1 MVGRNGSSLA
11 VLTIGLMWGLRMTGA
26 MSKALIPLA
35 AVALLLTTPAWA
47 GAPEPRQAFELKRL
61 AGQWHE
67 IARTPNF
74 RQKNCKAGRTEW
86 DVGAGGQIRVNTVC
100 IEKNGGAKT
109 VKAKAEMVDRQK
121 NAKVKM
127 TFLSGLISQEYWL
140 LDRAPDYRWLIM
152 GTPGGNYIWIFSRDA
167 KPGSGVRAEA
177 IARARRLGYNVSNL
191 VQNE

>member
-1 MVGRNGSSLA
+1 MK
-11 VLTIGLMWGLRMTGA
+11 TA
-26 MSKALIPLA
+26 MSKALIPAAMALMLA
-35 AVALLLTTPAWA
+35 SPALA
-47 GAPEPRQAFELKRL
+47 GAPEPRQAIELKRL

-74 RQKNCKAGRTEW
+74 RQKDCKAGTTRWEI
-86 DVGAGGQIRVNTVC
+86 GAPDRIRVDTVC
-100 IEKNGGAKT
+100 IRANGGAKT
-109 VKAKAEMVDRQK
+109 VKARAEVVDRQR

-167 KPGSGVRAEA
+167 RPGAGVRAEA

-191 VQNE
+191 VQSE

>member
-1 MVGRNGSSLA
+1 
-11 VLTIGLMWGLRMTGA
+11 MWCLRMKTA
-26 MSKALIPLA
+26 MSKALIPAAVLALLA
-35 AVALLLTTPAWA
+35 AGPAWA

-74 RQKNCKAGRTEW
+74 RQKNCRAGRTEW
-86 DVGAGGQIRVNTVC
+86 DFGPGGQIRVNTVC
-100 IEKNGGAKT
+100 INKDGGAKT
-109 VKAKAEMVDRQK
+109 VKAKAEVVDRQK

-127 TFLSGLISQEYWL
+127 TFLSGLVSQEYWL

-167 KPGSGVRAEA
+167 RPGAGVRAEA
-177 IARARRLGYNVSNL
+177 LSRAKRLGYNVSNL

>member
-1 MVGRNGSSLA
+1 
-11 VLTIGLMWGLRMTGA
+11 MWGLRMTSA
-26 MSKALIPLA
+26 MRKALIP
-35 AVALLLTTPAWA
+35 VALTALLAGAPAWA

-74 RQKNCKAGRTEW
+74 RQKNCKANRTEW
-86 DVGAGGQIRVNTVC
+86 IFPATGQIRVDNVC
-100 IEKNGGAKT
+100 VGKDGGAKT
-109 VKAKAEMVDRQK
+109 VKAKAEVVDRRS

-127 TFLSGLISQEYWL
+127 TFLGGLISQEYWL

-152 GTPGGNYIWIFSRDA
+152 GTPGGNYIWIFTRDA
-167 KPGSGVRAEA
+167 RPGAGVRAEA
-177 IARARRLGYNVSNL
+177 IARARRLGYDVANL

>member
-1 MVGRNGSSLA
+1 
-11 VLTIGLMWGLRMTGA
+11 MWGLRMKTA
-26 MSKALIPLA
+26 MWKALIPA
-35 AVALLLTTPAWA
+35 IAVALLVCAPARA

-74 RQKNCKAGRTEW
+74 RQRDCAAGTTEW
-86 DVGAGGQIRVNTVC
+86 DFPAGGQIRVNTVC
-100 IEKNGGAKT
+100 ISRKGGAKT
-109 VKAKAEMVDRQK
+109 VKAKAEVVDRRS

-127 TFLSGLISQEYWL
+127 TFLSGLVSQEYWL

-167 KPGSGVRAEA
+167 KPGAGVRAEA
-177 IARARRLGYNVSNL
+177 ISRARRLGYNVSNL